1 MNFRKTLLAATML
14 ALPLAAQA
22 QPVTGLYVAGGAGA
36 NWRNNV
42 SDNFTTAGVGTPFA
56 LRASSGVG
64 FVGLGSV
71 GWGFGNGL
79 RLELEGNYRSN
90 DVDAVR
96 TQAFGLNLP
105 STARTG
111 YMSTMGI
118 MGNVLYDIGSTMRWP
133 VFITVGGGVGYAW
146 NRLSSVG
153 SNIAAPAGSSTNINI
168 NGTDGSF
175 AYQGILGLTLPIAA
189 VPGLAFTLE
198 YRYFATLDSSHNA
211 TVSTVNGTTGVISQ
225 TRGGFNASN
234 QNQSALIG
242 VRYNFGQAP
251 RPAPVAAAPAP
262 ARSFLVFFD
271 FARDDLTAR
280 AREIIGQAAQASR
293 SQQVTR
299 IEVAGHTDTV
309 GSAQYNQGLSQR
321 RANNVA
327 AELVRLGVPRQSIQ
341 TAAYGFT
348 RPLVPTGP
356 NVREPQNRRVEIV
369 LR

>member
-1 MNFRKTLLAATML
+1 M
-14 ALPLAAQA
+14 P
-22 QPVTGLYVAGGAGA
+22 
-36 NWRNNV
+36 
-42 SDNFTTAGVGTPFA
+42 
-56 LRASSGVG
+56 
-64 FVGLGSV
+64 
-71 GWGFGNGL
+71 
-79 RLELEGNYRSN
+79 
-90 DVDAVR
+90 
-96 TQAFGLNLP
+96 
-105 STARTG
+105 
-111 YMSTMGI
+111 
-118 MGNVLYDIGSTMRWP
+118 
-133 VFITVGGGVGYAW
+133 
-146 NRLSSVG
+146 
-153 SNIAAPAGSSTNINI
+153 
-168 NGTDGSF
+168 
-175 AYQGILGLTLPIAA
+175 
-189 VPGLAFTLE
+189 
-198 YRYFATLDSSHNA
+198 
-211 TVSTVNGTTGVISQ
+211 
-225 TRGGFNASN
+225 
-234 QNQSALIG
+234 
-242 VRYNFGQAP
+242 QAP